1 MVSDRLRG
9 SSATSAEL
17 SSSSGAVFNV
27 IVNIANALLVILPRS
42 VVVVVLLVLL
52 LVLGV
57 VPPVPRPVGG
67 PHLARGVQHHQH
79 LLDGAGAGH
88 GVGPEV
94 VVLRLLARAQPL
106 LGDELVGELRH
117 AVGAVVDAV
126 LPPAPLPLHHLP
138 QQRGG
143 QRGLA

>member
-1 MVSDRLRG
+1 MNDDVVSFAGSLVFSRSQYDAESRMVSDRLRG
-9 SSATSAEL
+9 SSATSAVL

-27 IVNIANALLVILPRS
+27 IVNLANALLVILP
-42 VVVVVLLVLL
+42 L
-52 LVLGV
+52 LGV

-126 LPPAPLPLHHLP
+126 LPPAPLPH
-138 QQRGG
+138 
-143 QRGLA
+143 

>member
-1 MVSDRLRG
+1 M
-9 SSATSAEL
+9 
-17 SSSSGAVFNV
+17 FNV
-27 IVNIANALLVILPRS
+27 IVNLANALLVILPRS

-106 LGDELVGELRH
+106 LGDELVG
-117 AVGAVVDAV
+117 AVVV
-126 LPPAPLPLHHLP
+126 LPPAPLPLQHHP